1 MATGVDSAV
10 ECSASL
16 RCHPADA
23 QSPVRS
29 IEVRVRRSGAVLDVQ
44 YRIEGEM
51 DRVRIPA
58 RGSPRIAEQL
68 WQHTCCELFLRVQA
82 AEPYHEFNFS
92 PSGEWAAYAFGRY
105 RQGGLLRDAELDP
118 QVHASANAEALEL
131 GATVRLERL
140 SGAYPDVRLALA
152 IATVIEA
159 CDGSRSHWALAHPA
173 ERPDFHHPGAFALSI
188 DAVRD

>member
-1 MATGVDSAV
+1 MARGVDSAV

-23 QSPVRS
+23 QDPVRS
-29 IEVRVRRSGAVLDVQ
+29 IAVRVRRSGTVLDVQ

-58 RGSPRIAEQL
+58 RRSPRIAEQL

-105 RQGGLLRDAELDP
+105 RQGGLLKDAELDP
-118 QVHASANAEALEL
+118 QVHASATAETLEL

-140 SGAYPDVRLALA
+140 SGSHADVRLALA
-152 IATVIEA
+152 IATVIET
-159 CDGSRSHWALAHPA
+159 CDGSRSHWAVAHLADK
-173 ERPDFHHPGAFALSI
+173 PDFHHPGAFALTI
-188 DAVRD
+188 DAIRD

>member
-1 MATGVDSAV
+1 
-10 ECSASL
+10 
-16 RCHPADA
+16 
-23 QSPVRS
+23 VRS